1 MIQLHLLS
9 TNNSVKDITKKGLDY
24 LLSNKSQNIV
34 DVLMEQKNMKIV
46 SSDVLVEDVQKR
58 VYLALKQK
66 QQYSDVAKDSDE
78 FLRKNVFSSKSM
90 VVMYVDLVGSTQMV
104 LDLPQKQLAIIV
116 SSFAQE
122 MAYVIRHQNGHVL
135 KFVGDA
141 VIGYFVKDDT
151 SHIADRSVSCAE
163 SMLKVLKMGINPVLK
178 QYDYPDLAI
187 KIGIDFGENSIIRYG
202 DNEQESHVDL
212 LGPSMN
218 MAAKIQTHA
227 QPDQIL
233 IGGEVY
239 KKLDPDIQ
247 KYFEQMNWKEN
258 QWNYRNKISGKI
270 YSVYAYVGK

>member
-1 MIQLHLLS
+1 MSKTHS
-9 TNNSVKDITKKGLDY
+9 KDIAKKGLEY
-24 LLSNKSQNIV
+24 LLSDESQNIV
-34 DVLMEQKNMKIV
+34 DVLMGQENVQVV
-46 SSDVLVEDVQKR
+46 SSDILVNEVQTR
-58 VYLALKQK
+58 VWKALTKGH
-66 QQYSDVAKDSDE
+66 QYSDVAKDSDN
-78 FLRKNVFSSKSM
+78 FLRENVFSNKSM

-104 LDLPQKQLAIIV
+104 LDLPQKQLAVIV

-122 MAYVIRHQNGHVL
+122 MAYVIKQHNDYVL

-141 VIGYFVKDDT
+141 VIGYFIENDKF
-151 SHIADRSVSCAE
+151 HIADNSVSCAE

-202 DNEQESHVDL
+202 DNEKESHVDL

-233 IGGEVY
+233 IGGEVHARLY
-239 KKLDPDIQ
+239 PSIRE
-247 KYFEQMNWKEN
+247 YFEQVAWRNNE
-258 QWNYRNKISGKI
+258 WNYRNKITGKI
-270 YSVYAYVGK
+270 YPVYAYVGK